1 MPATYINISRQSVYT
16 TTTTTL
22 YAEIRGPTCS
32 YTTQADDGNYL
43 QIRKC
48 ARNLQLIDDICRIL

>member
-1 MPATYINISRQSVYT
+1 MPATYIIISRQSVY

-43 QIRKC
+43 QIRKVRQKL
-48 ARNLQLIDDICRIL
+48 AVN